1 MRPAPLSHTQD
12 AQDIVDAVEAL
23 LDGDKSK
30 DVRMAVVLSLPL
42 DTDTLPVLL
51 QRARDVSPQVT
62 TGVLRRQ
69 SCTQSCSCVGE
80 PCSRRG
86 TEPTPAA
93 SCLALLMCR
102 SKQARRH
109 STAQQF
115 VMPHIGPSSTC
126 TPTAVLHPCLCSGS
140 SVCMYTAG

>member
-1 MRPAPLSHTQD
+1 MPPPSHTQD

-30 DVRMAVVLSLPL
+30 DVRMAIVLSLPL

-62 TGVLRRQ
+62 GMLRRQ
-69 SCTQSCSCVGE
+69 SPRAAAVGE

-93 SCLALLMCR
+93 SCLVVLMCR
-102 SKQARRH
+102 SKQARQH
-109 STAQQF
+109 STA
-115 VMPHIGPSSTC
+115 VCDAPHRTFFNWP
-126 TPTAVLHPCLCSGS
+126 PTAILHPCLCIGS
-140 SVCMYTAG
+140 SVCTAG